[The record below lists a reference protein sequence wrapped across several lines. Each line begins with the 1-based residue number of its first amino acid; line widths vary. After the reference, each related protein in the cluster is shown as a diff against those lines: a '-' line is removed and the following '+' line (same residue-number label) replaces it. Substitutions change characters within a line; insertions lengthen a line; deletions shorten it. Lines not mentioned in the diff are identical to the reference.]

1 MDIVWPG
8 ITRAETLNESASV
21 ARTALA
27 DAAKSYSW
35 PRMFELL
42 AEHPELVNC
51 ARPGSASLYAPL
63 HQVAHAG
70 APSAVA
76 QRLISLGAWR
86 TLQNFRG
93 ERPVDLAARMG
104 HTHLLELLAPVYKR
118 VVVARELLAIQE
130 HFHQL
135 IQQRIE
141 REVSKN
147 ALRLPELT
155 PLLEL
160 ETPKMWFPVPGMYG
174 GFSYQLSL
182 EGTQA
187 KLICES
193 WSRVVEGSGQR
204 HEITPEGCLLVA
216 EGFV

>member
-8 ITRAETLNESASV
+8 ITLAETLNESASV

-27 DAAKSYSW
+27 DAAKSYTW

-42 AEHPELVNC
+42 AEHPELVNY

-63 HQVAHAG
+63 HQIAHAG
-70 APSAVA
+70 APAAIA
-76 QRLISLGAWR
+76 QRLIDLGAWR

-104 HTHLLELLAPVYKR
+104 HAHLIEALSPVYLR
-118 VVVARELLAIQE
+118 FVPSIELLAIQE

-135 IQQRIE
+135 IQRRVE
-141 REVSKN
+141 REVNKN

-155 PLLEL
+155 PLLEI

-174 GFSYQLSL
+174 GFSYELSP
-182 EGTQA
+182 EGPPA
-187 KLICES
+187 KLLCES
-193 WSRVVEGSGQR
+193 WSRVVGGSGQR
-204 HEITPEGCLLVA
+204 HEITAEGTLLVA

>member
-42 AEHPELVNC
+42 AEHPGLVNYG
-51 ARPGSASLYAPL
+51 RPGSASLYAPL

-70 APSAVA
+70 APPAVA
-76 QRLISLGAWR
+76 QRLIDLGAWR

-104 HTHLLELLAPVYKR
+104 HAHLIDTLEPVYLR
-118 VVVARELLAIQE
+118 FVPSLELLAIQE

-135 IQQRIE
+135 IQRRVE
-141 REVSKN
+141 REVNKN
-147 ALRLPELT
+147 ALRLPELA
-155 PLLEL
+155 PLLEI
-160 ETPKMWFPVPGMYG
+160 ETPKMWFQVPGMYG
-174 GFSYQLSL
+174 GFNYELSP
-182 EGTQA
+182 ESPPS
-187 KLICES
+187 KLMCES
-193 WSRVVEGSGQR
+193 WSRVVGGSGQR
-204 HEITPEGCLLVA
+204 HEITAEGCLLVA

>member
-27 DAAKSYSW
+27 DAAKSYIW
-35 PRMFELL
+35 PRMFEIL
-42 AEHPELVNC
+42 AEHPGLVNY

-70 APSAVA
+70 APAAIV
-76 QRLISLGAWR
+76 QRLIGLGAWR

-93 ERPVDLAARMG
+93 ERPIDVAVRMG
-104 HTHLLELLAPVYKR
+104 HTHLIEALTPVYLHR
-118 VVVARELLAIQE
+118 VPVAELLAIQE
-130 HFHQL
+130 HFHRL
-135 IQQRIE
+135 IQRRVE
-141 REVSKN
+141 REVNKN

-155 PLLEL
+155 PLLEI

-174 GFSYQLSL
+174 GFSYELSPEIPPARL
-182 EGTQA
+182 VV
-187 KLICES
+187 ES
-193 WSRVVEGSGQR
+193 WSRVVGGSGQR
-204 HEITPEGCLLVA
+204 HEITAEGTLLVA